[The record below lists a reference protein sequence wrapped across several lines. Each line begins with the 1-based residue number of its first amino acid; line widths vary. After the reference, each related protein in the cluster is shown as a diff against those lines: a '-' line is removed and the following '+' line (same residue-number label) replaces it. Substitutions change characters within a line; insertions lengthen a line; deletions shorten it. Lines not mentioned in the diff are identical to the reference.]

1 MTTPSRRQEC
11 LRNWCAIDNS
21 CALYLLIKCSS
32 KKSHTARVGSETAEV
47 LREIGSSAYYDYVRT
62 ELNPGDYTTRREL
75 LLDLIRTFNPEWLQA
90 DTDMIESD
98 TWETRYAEAAKRKPG
113 LSWDDRFGGK
123 RLKISTSVDPPR
135 HGYILL

>member
-1 MTTPSRRQEC
+1 
-11 LRNWCAIDNS
+11 
-21 CALYLLIKCSS
+21 
-32 KKSHTARVGSETAEV
+32 

-98 TWETRYAEAAKRKPG
+98 TWETRYAEAAKRKPE
-113 LSWDDRFGGK
+113 LSRDDKFGGK
-123 RLKISTSVDPPR
+123 RIKISTSVDPPR